1 MSVPENAATDKATLA
16 EAAVT
21 WGMPLVL
28 AGRYFALARSKNLPL
43 NQFFLNDSL
52 ASPTSQVAG
61 PNLDTLYGLAWIDLS
76 DGPQV
81 LEVPAAPGRYYSIQ
95 LHDAYL
101 TTFFYV
107 GTRETGKEAGSY
119 VLTPPGWSGLLPN
132 GMRELKAPTRLVQ
145 AMTRT
150 QVLHPDDLGAARK
163 IQCAFSLG
171 ALSDYPDRRRAA
183 VMQENALNLFPPLD
197 IASAGVAFFDEL
209 CALLVAY
216 PPANAADSAILAR
229 FGAIGIAPGAKP
241 SQDENLAPLLAA
253 AVAPAVQ
260 SALKANFYLE
270 KHGGWWVNNKVRKYR
285 EDDAAM
291 RAAINIW
298 GPAWHLA
305 EEALYFTAHD
315 DAADAPLTG
324 AKKYVL
330 CFAPGKLPP
339 VDAFWSVTMYGDRW
353 SLQENEIHRYAIS
366 NTTPGLQYQE
376 DGTLMLLVQHERPK
390 VISNWLPAPRGKF
403 MLFVRVYQP
412 RPALIDGSYVLPRPM
427 AVA

>member
-1 MSVPENAATDKATLA
+1 MAEQGSATVDHAKLA
-16 EAAVT
+16 EEAVT
-21 WGMPLVL
+21 WGLPLVL
-28 AGRYFALARSKNLPL
+28 AGRYFALARSAELPV
-43 NQFFLNDSL
+43 NQFFLNDRL
-52 ASPTSQVAG
+52 ASPTSRVAG

-101 TTFFYV
+101 TTFCYV
-107 GTRETGKEAGSY
+107 GTRETGSEAGRY
-119 VLTPPGWSGLLPN
+119 VLTPPGWSGQIPI

-150 QVLHPDDLGAARK
+150 QVLHPDDLDAARK

-171 ALSDYPDRRRAA
+171 ALSDYPGPRRAA

-197 IASAGVAFFDEL
+197 VGRAGLAFFDEL
-209 CALLVAY
+209 CALLSAY
-216 PPANAADSAILAR
+216 PPANAADSAALAR
-229 FGAIGIAPGAKP
+229 FGAIGIAAGARP
-241 SQDENLAPLLAA
+241 SEDETLAPVLAA

-260 SALKANFYLE
+260 SALQANFYLE
-270 KHGGWWVNNKVRKYR
+270 KRRGWWVNNKVRKYR
-285 EDDAAM
+285 DADAAM
-291 RAAINIW
+291 RAAINLW

-324 AKKYVL
+324 ARKYL
-330 CFAPGKLPP
+330 LRFPAGELPP
-339 VDAFWSVTMYGDRW
+339 VDAFWSVTLYGDRW
-353 SLQENEIHRYAIS
+353 SLQENEIQRYAIS
-366 NTTPGLQYQE
+366 STTPGLQYLA
-376 DGTLMLLVQHERPK
+376 DGTLELLVQHERPAD
-390 VISNWLPAPRGKF
+390 ISNWLPAPLGQF

-412 RPALIDGSYVLPRPM
+412 RPELIDGSYVLPRPV
-427 AVA
+427 AVG